1 MQQISIVIPVLND
14 ATALG
19 RLLDDLDSI
28 LGIDAQRIVVDGGS
42 EDGSYELACE
52 RADCAL
58 RTAAGRARQLAAGIV
73 AAHGRWIWMLHAD
86 TRVDGAAW
94 RALRTAIASD
104 GAAWGRF
111 DVRLSGREAA
121 FRMIETLMNLRSRWS
136 GICTGDQGIFVRRDL
151 LELIDGVPDQPLME
165 DIELTKRLRRYAKP
179 ICIDTALG
187 VSARRWQQRGIAS
200 TVLLM
205 WRLRLQYFFG
215 TPAEVLVREYY
226 DGR

>member
-28 LGIDAQRIVVDGGS
+28 LGIDAERIVVDGGS
-42 EDGSYELACE
+42 EDGSYELARE

-58 RTAAGRARQLAAGIV
+58 RTAPGRARQLAAGIV
-73 AAHGRWIWMLHAD
+73 AAGGRWIWMLHAD

-94 RALRTAIASD
+94 RALREAIASD

-151 LELIDGVPDQPLME
+151 LELVDGVPDQPLME

-200 TVLLM
+200 TVMLM

>member
-1 MQQISIVIPVLND
+1 
-14 ATALG
+14 
-19 RLLDDLDSI
+19 
-28 LGIDAQRIVVDGGS
+28 
-42 EDGSYELACE
+42 
-52 RADCAL
+52 
-58 RTAAGRARQLAAGIV
+58 
-73 AAHGRWIWMLHAD
+73 
-86 TRVDGAAW
+86 
-94 RALRTAIASD
+94 
-104 GAAWGRF
+104 
-111 DVRLSGREAA
+111 
-121 FRMIETLMNLRSRWS
+121 MNLRSRWS